1 MDPEK
6 EAFDAYKE
14 AGVELPPEAEPKPL
28 EEPPVVVPEVIPE
41 PVVVVET
48 KVEVDVEPPL
58 IPEPQAVP
66 KKRSIY
72 QSLKDTRQDVKTER
86 ELRESAER
94 ERDELRAKLDVPA
107 KATDDDDLEAFAK
120 EIDADPATL
129 KRMQAVFLK
138 NAPKSE
144 FSEEQ
149 STQLKE
155 FQDWQK
161 TNSEAV
167 SQVQFDKEFENA
179 LPTLGRLFPNAS
191 PEETKVLKAALDK
204 LAHSDAYHDKE
215 IDYIAFKNQDTLKA
229 LVSPQ
234 KRGLESKGRLDA
246 PTVTTFEFN
255 PNADLSKM
263 SDKESE
269 AWQKEYQKATS
280 SDSLHTDAEGRRILI

>member
-6 EAFDAYKE
+6 EAFDAYKA

-28 EEPPVVVPEVIPE
+28 EETPVVVPEVIPE
-41 PVVVVET
+41 PVVVVEP
-48 KVEVDVEPPL
+48 KAKEDVEPTL
-58 IPEPQAVP
+58 IPEPQAVA

-107 KATDDDDLEAFAK
+107 KATDDEDLEAFAK

-129 KRMQAVFLK
+129 KRMQALFLK

-144 FSEEQ
+144 FSEEH
-149 STQLKE
+149 SKQLKE

-161 TNSEAV
+161 TNNEAV

-234 KRGLESKGRLDA
+234 KRGLESKRALDVPEVKA
-246 PTVTTFEFN
+246 FEFN
-255 PNADLSKM
+255 PNADLSQM

-269 AWQKEYQKATS
+269 AWHKEYQKATS

>member
-28 EEPPVVVPEVIPE
+28 EEPPVVVTPVVPE
-41 PVVVVET
+41 PVVVVEPEA
-48 KVEVDVEPPL
+48 EVDVEPPL
-58 IPEPQAVP
+58 IPEPQTVP

-107 KATDDDDLEAFAK
+107 KATDDEDLDSFAK

-129 KRMQAVFLK
+129 KRMQALFLK

-149 STQLKE
+149 SNQLKE

-167 SQVQFDKEFENA
+167 GQVQFDKEFENA
-179 LPTLGRLFPNAS
+179 LPTLGRLFPNAN
-191 PEETKVLKAALDK
+191 PEETKVLKAAIDK

-234 KRGLESKGRLDA
+234 KRGLESKGKLDA
-246 PTVTTFEFN
+246 PAVTTFEFN